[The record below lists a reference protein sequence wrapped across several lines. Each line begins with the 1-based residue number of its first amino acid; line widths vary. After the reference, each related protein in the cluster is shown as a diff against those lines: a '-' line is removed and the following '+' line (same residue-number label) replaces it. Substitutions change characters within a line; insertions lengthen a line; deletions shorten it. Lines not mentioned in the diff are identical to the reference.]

1 MTFQKLTDFKAFTEL
16 CSRCYPGMKLDSEE
30 AKENHSKRQKKLDKE
45 ANVQH
50 FALYQNSRLVGG
62 YVEYNHTL
70 NLYSRKIDAR
80 GIGMVA
86 VDLPYKKQGFAR
98 QIIQA
103 FIKGARNQS
112 IALVQLYPFQP
123 SFYRKMGFGLGP
135 FLHTFHFHPSQ
146 LPVFSKSSSLT
157 VLDPADKYEMA
168 ACYHRWADQTHGS
181 CEKSLYEF
189 RSLEADDYHVVG
201 LKKEGRIDGYMV
213 FQFKQ
218 SQGDHMLM
226 NDLHIVEFI
235 ACTTEAYQ
243 SLLQFLH
250 NQKDQVRSVY
260 FPTFNQQFSYLLE
273 NPCHTDDELIFR
285 IYHKISE
292 QGQGLMF
299 RIVDVPLFLENLNHH
314 SFGQESIRI
323 GWKISDSFM
332 DEQHSYVWEFTEGVP
347 RATNQLPDVEIHIGI
362 AEFSSL
368 MMGCVTLDNLLLGG
382 YAEAEPGEYL
392 DQAIALFQ
400 NPKQPESWSFF

>member
-1 MTFQKLTDFKAFTEL
+1 
-16 CSRCYPGMKLDSEE
+16 
-30 AKENHSKRQKKLDKE
+30 NHSKRQKKLDKE

>member
-1 MTFQKLTDFKAFTEL
+1 MTFQKLTDFKAFTEI
-16 CSRCYPGMKLDSEE
+16 CSRCYPGMRLDSGE
-30 AKENHSKRQKKLDKE
+30 AKEKHRKQREKMNKE

-50 FALYQNSRLVGG
+50 FGLYQNKRLVAG
-62 YVEYNHTL
+62 YVEYDHTL

-80 GIGMVA
+80 GIGTLA
-86 VDLPYKKQGFAR
+86 VDLPYKKQGYAK

-103 FIKGARNQS
+103 FIKDARDQS
-112 IALVQLYPFQP
+112 IPLVQLYPFQP

-146 LPVFSKSSSLT
+146 LPVFSQSSALT
-157 VLDPADKYEMA
+157 VLAPADKYEMA
-168 ACYHRWADQTHGS
+168 ECYHRWADRTHGS
-181 CEKSLYEF
+181 CEKPLYEF
-189 RSLEADDYHVVG
+189 RSLEEEGYHVVG
-201 LKKEGRIDGYMV
+201 LKREGQIDGYMV

-218 SQGDHMLM
+218 IPGDHMLL

-235 ACTTEAYQ
+235 SCTTEAYQ
-243 SLLQFLH
+243 SLLQFLR

-260 FPTFNQQFSYLLE
+260 FPTFNEQFSYMLE
-273 NPCHTDDELIFR
+273 DPTHTDDELIFR

-292 QGQGLMF
+292 QGQGLMY
-299 RIVDVPLFLENLNHH
+299 RIVDVPLFLEKLQQH
-314 SFGQESIRI
+314 SFGRESVRI
-323 GWKISDSFM
+323 GWNISDSFL
-332 DEQHSYVWEFTEGVP
+332 DDQHFYVWEFTDGVP
-347 RATNQLPDVEIHIGI
+347 KATNQPPDVEIHLGI

-382 YAEAEPGEYL
+382 YAEAEPGEHL

-400 NPKQPESWSFF
+400 QPKQPESWSFF